1 MTDARDRGLTLNPKY
16 DDHGLIT
23 AVVTDVASGDV
34 LMVAHMNA
42 QALDLTVQTGLA
54 HFWSRSRQALWKKG
68 ETSGHMLEVRD
79 IRIDCDQDAVWVK
92 AVPAGPTCHTGARSC
107 FFRRVGADG
116 LSAVS
121 RMRPLR
127 LLPLLMLAGCQQG
140 PAASGPGPMRRLR
153 RCRDLSGRQSKA
165 GS

>member
-1 MTDARDRGLTLNPKY
+1 MTDARDQGLTLNPKY

-23 AVVTDVASGDV
+23 AVVTDVTSGDV

-42 QALDLTVQTGLA
+42 QALHLTVETGLA

-68 ETSGHMLEVRD
+68 ETSGHMLRVRD

-116 LSAVS
+116 LTAVDTG
-121 RMRPLR
+121 
-127 LLPLLMLAGCQQG
+127 AD
-140 PAASGPGPMRRLR
+140 AA
-153 RCRDLSGRQSKA
+153 D
-165 GS
+165 